1 MRLGTLANGEPI
13 NVGAYFLAGNA
24 GQKLNIG
31 TMASWDIPGSNPP
44 LNGLVAAHAKLLSC
58 GNRAA
63 EKSYGLGDRFVFVHE
78 SHFIQ
83 EKLATQGENKEKLV
97 VTRKGRLN
105 KFQPMKNE
113 TIHGRIKRR
122 PACVHLAPLHPDA
135 VRADVAVTGGVPL
148 KLGRILLKTGCTVGS
163 GCRLPM

>member
-105 KFQPMKNE
+105 KFM
-113 TIHGRIKRR
+113 R
-122 PACVHLAPLHPDA
+122 
-135 VRADVAVTGGVPL
+135 VR
-148 KLGRILLKTGCTVGS
+148 LL
-163 GCRLPM
+163 P

>member
-58 GNRAA
+58 GNRSA

-97 VTRKGRLN
+97 VTRKGRLS
-105 KFQPMKNE
+105 Q
-113 TIHGRIKRR
+113 RR
-122 PACVHLAPLHPDA
+122 AWKASLAPIACGKSAICAFEARKASTRSTGNVAA
-135 VRADVAVTGGVPL
+135 VIGVVGVIAAL
-148 KLGRILLKTGCTVGS
+148 MGVRNRFILQT
-163 GCRLPM
+163 P

>member
-135 VRADVAVTGGVPL
+135 VRADVAVTGGVCL
-148 KLGRILLKTGCTVGS
+148 
-163 GCRLPM
+163 

>member
-58 GNRAA
+58 GNRSA

-97 VTRKGRLN
+97 VTRKGRLSQRRAW
-105 KFQPMKNE
+105 KASLAPIACGKSAICAFACC
-113 TIHGRIKRR
+113 HSGVDCLIKRR
-122 PACVHLAPLHPDA
+122 PACVQLAPLHPDA
-135 VRADVAVTGGVPL
+135 VRADVAVTG
-148 KLGRILLKTGCTVGS
+148 CVG
-163 GCRLPM
+163 L